1 MLGLLPKTLEVNGT
15 SYSINPDYR
24 NILQIFTAFNDDELK
39 DNEKTYICLRRLYTD
54 FSTIPKTDYA
64 EAYKAAS
71 DFIECRMHSD
81 KPGPKVVDWEK
92 DEQLIF
98 AAVNKVAGT
107 EIRAVPYM
115 HWWTFLGYFQGIDRD
130 DIWGFVLT
138 IRQKKAKHKKL
149 EKYENEFYLANR
161 SLCEIKQVDKK
172 KDAEDYLLALY
183 NDLKKQDAESE
194 TEGGEE

>member
-1 MLGLLPKTLEVNGT
+1 MLGQLPKTLNVKGA

-24 NILQIFTAFNDDELK
+24 NILQIFTAFNDDDLK
-39 DNEKTYICLRRLYTD
+39 DNEKTYICLRRLYTELEK
-54 FSTIPKTDYA
+54 IPKSDYA

-81 KPGPKVVDWEK
+81 KPGPKLIDWEK

-107 EIRAVPYM
+107 EIRAVQNM
-115 HWWTFLGYFQGIDRD
+115 HWWTFLGYFESIDRD
-130 DIWGFVLT
+130 DLWGFILT

-149 EKYENEFYLANR
+149 EKYETEFFNANR
-161 SLCEIKQVDKK
+161 ALCEMKHEDKK
-172 KDAEDYLLALY
+172 KDAEDYLSSLFNQLQ
-183 NDLKKQDAESE
+183 NEKPE
-194 TEGGEE
+194 EGGEE